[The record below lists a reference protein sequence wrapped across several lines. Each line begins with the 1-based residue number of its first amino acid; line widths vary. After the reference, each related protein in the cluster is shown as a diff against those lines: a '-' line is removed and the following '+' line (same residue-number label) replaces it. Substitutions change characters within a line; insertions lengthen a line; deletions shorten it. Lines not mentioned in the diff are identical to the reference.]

1 MLNFHKDI
9 ENMRNKIII
18 INMPK
23 HAKHAKHASQYTRKY
38 KPSKLRVSRPTPR
51 PIPRPFRLPRA
62 QSPVMQSPVMQI
74 KPTHL
79 GNLSNSYMT
88 NRIQRYLGTHVSPY
102 NSPFVSANRLAT
114 MPQNYYKLDRPFI
127 TRQMIRQNFSGNGL
141 KCEKPLPLPEFKRQL
156 EQLYYKNNLEPIP
169 MEVQDEAEFNW
180 RMRNYEQ
187 GRGPSCYDPPFIKLQ
202 MNLPFPNRYMK
213 YPDE

>member
-1 MLNFHKDI
+1 
-9 ENMRNKIII
+9 
-18 INMPK
+18 MPK
-23 HAKHAKHASQYTRKY
+23 HSKHASQYTRKY

-51 PIPRPFRLPRA
+51 PLPRPFRLPRV
-62 QSPVMQSPVMQI
+62 QTPVMQEPPHLSNLSNSMTTHI
-74 KPTHL
+74 PTHL

-88 NRIQRYLGTHVSPY
+88 NRIQRYLGTHVPPY
-102 NSPFVSANRLAT
+102 APFVSANRLAT
-114 MPQNYYKLDRPFI
+114 MPQNYYNLDPKFI

-169 MEVQDEAEFNW
+169 MQVLDEDEFNY
-180 RMRNYEQ
+180 RMVNYEQ
-187 GRGPSCYDPPFIKLQ
+187 NRAYMGPSCYDPPFIKLQ

-213 YPDE
+213 YDDE

>member
-1 MLNFHKDI
+1 
-9 ENMRNKIII
+9 
-18 INMPK
+18 MPK
-23 HAKHAKHASQYTRKY
+23 HSKHSKHASQFTRKY
-38 KPSKLRVSRPTPR
+38 NKHSKLRVSRPTPR
-51 PIPRPFRLPRA
+51 PLPRPFRLPRA
-62 QSPVMQSPVMQI
+62 QSPVMQEPHLGNLSNSSNHIP
-74 KPTHL
+74 KHL
-79 GNLSNSYMT
+79 GNLSNSYMI
-88 NRIQRYLGTHVSPY
+88 NHIQRFLGTHVPPDSA
-102 NSPFVSANRLAT
+102 FVSANRFAT

-169 MEVQDEAEFNW
+169 MQVQDETEFNW

-213 YPDE
+213 YDDE